1 MKLKKSHLTGQT
13 AIQAANIITREFEK
27 VIPEFITNVIG
38 PSITPEKCW
47 INADRLLYPV
57 ITTQSTLRY
66 FIDKGR
72 YVWSTNWWVREV
84 TATHQNDKVEDFTLM
99 FDDSVR
105 LDVIAEYRGK
115 PATWAGTDTYYVK
128 VIATILNEQMFLDSL
143 GIQPIKEPLRYVD
156 ILGNEVHTGDVVVI
170 SGGMGA
176 RLYVDK
182 VRKLTPRSIVLDG
195 GTNIPYR
202 VDYDNRLVVVS
213 DLPYNKSKL

>member
-27 VIPEFITNVIG
+27 VIPGFIASVIG
-38 PSITPEKCW
+38 PSITPERCW

-57 ITTQSTLRY
+57 ITTQGTLRY

-72 YVWSTNWWVREV
+72 HVWITNWWVREV
-84 TATHQNDKVEDFTLM
+84 TANHKDDKVEDFTLM
-99 FDDSVR
+99 FNDSVR

-143 GIQPIKEPLRYVD
+143 GIQPIKEPPRYVD
-156 ILGNEVHTGDVVVI
+156 ILGNEVHTGDVVVV

-182 VRKLTPRSIVLDG
+182 VKKLTPRSIVLDG
-195 GTNIPYR
+195 GTNIPYK

-213 DLPYNKSKL
+213 DLPYNKSK